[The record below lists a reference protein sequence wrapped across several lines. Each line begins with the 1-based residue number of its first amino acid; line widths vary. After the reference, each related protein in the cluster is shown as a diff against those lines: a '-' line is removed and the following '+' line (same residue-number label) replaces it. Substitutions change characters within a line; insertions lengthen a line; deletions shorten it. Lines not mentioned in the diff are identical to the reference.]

1 MPRKG
6 HKLKSTRRKHNP
18 EFKAKVALA
27 AIRGDK
33 TVAELAQEF
42 GVHPHQIQN
51 WKKALLDNARN
62 VFEKPGSIGDKKV
75 DNTAELYEKIGQLTI
90 ERDFLSRALGR

>member
-1 MPRKG
+1 
-6 HKLKSTRRKHNP
+6 LKSTRRKHNS

-27 AIRGDK
+27 AVRGDK

-42 GVHPHQIQN
+42 GVHPHQIQS

-62 VFEKPGSIGDKKV
+62 VFEKPGVNGDKKV
-75 DNTAELYEKIGQLTI
+75 ENTAELYEKIGQLTI